1 MPHILITSD
10 TVQESGEQVLL
21 RERVTASDLSS
32 GHFAEQLIER
42 VGWALLDAEEADEAL
57 YSVRPRDRFEQ
68 PRGRRFPRAA

>member
-10 TVQESGEQVLL
+10 AVQESSEQVLL

-57 YSVRPRDRFEQ
+57 YTARPRDRFVR
-68 PRGRRFPRAA
+68 PRDRRFPRAA